1 MSHVPFTTLLNKI
14 IQQRGDPPLIY
25 EILIEQ
31 TNNNECLFHVNL
43 QYKNYIIMNSGKDK
57 ENVKQKVAQNLYNA
71 LINESKETNQN
82 VQPNSISK
90 NCKKLNEI
98 CTQNKFEYPK
108 YTVLRIK
115 TSSKD
120 STYIAICFINNIKQ
134 IGIANSIKTAKDFAA
149 IKVINSL
156 SHKDEKC
163 ELRLINSL
171 EHLHVTIQESS
182 INDPKPSTS
191 SQITKPI
198 TSNNNRDKNTNS
210 YKMKTNNNHTA
221 SSFSTKSFKKCFKCG
236 YRPPNQYNKF

>member
-1 MSHVPFTTLLNKI
+1 
-14 IQQRGDPPLIY
+14 
-25 EILIEQ
+25 
-31 TNNNECLFHVNL
+31 
-43 QYKNYIIMNSGKDK
+43 MNSGKDK
-57 ENVKQKVAQNLYNA
+57 ENVNQKAAQNLCNA
-71 LINESKETNQN
+71 LINELKETNQN

-98 CTQNKFEYPK
+98 YTQNKFDYPI
-108 YTVLRIK
+108 YTVLRIR

-134 IGIANSIKTAKDFAA
+134 IGIASSIKTAKDFAA

-156 SHKDEKC
+156 SQKDEKC
-163 ELRLINSL
+163 KLSLINSL

-198 TSNNNRDKNTNS
+198 QITIVIKIQIHI
-210 YKMKTNNNHTA
+210 K
-221 SSFSTKSFKKCFKCG
+221 
-236 YRPPNQYNKF
+236 